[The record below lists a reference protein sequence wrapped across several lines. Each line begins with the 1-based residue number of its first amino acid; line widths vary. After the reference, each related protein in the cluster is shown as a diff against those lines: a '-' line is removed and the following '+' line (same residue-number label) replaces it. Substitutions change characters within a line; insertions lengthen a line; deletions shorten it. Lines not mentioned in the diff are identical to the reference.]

1 MAKNDVTLLGS
12 QANHIV
18 RTYRVEDRT
27 TSSASATI
35 KPGEPVKVGSS
46 NNVIILATG
55 EPTNSA
61 PMVGIALTES
71 TETASADGTVE
82 VLVVEAGRTLLRT
95 AATTPGNLADGIL
108 YDSVTYDLT
117 GDVFTVDENE
127 GDDPD
132 VHGLEIVD
140 YDATEGT
147 VDYFVKGYA
156 ARYTSST

>member
-1 MAKNDVTLLGS
+1 MAQNDVTQIGS
-12 QANHIV
+12 QANRII

-27 TSSASATI
+27 TSGATATI
-35 KPGEPVKVGSS
+35 KPGEPVKVGAS

-55 EPTNSA
+55 EPTNAA
-61 PMVGIALTES
+61 PLVGIATSES
-71 TETASADGTVE
+71 TETATTDGTVD

-95 AATTPGNLADGIL
+95 AATTPANLADGIL

-117 GDVFTVDENE
+117 NGVFTVDEDE

-132 VHGLEIVD
+132 VHGLEIVA
-140 YDATEGT
+140 YDADAGT

>member
-1 MAKNDVTLLGS
+1 MAQNDVTMLGS
-12 QANHIV
+12 QANRII

-27 TSSASATI
+27 TSSAAATI
-35 KPGEPVKVGSS
+35 KPGEPVKVGAT
-46 NNVIILATG
+46 NNVILLATG
-55 EPTNSA
+55 EPTNAA
-61 PMVGIALTES
+61 PMVGVAVSES
-71 TETASADGTVE
+71 TETATADGTVD

-95 AATTPGNLADGIL
+95 AATTPANLADGIL
-108 YDSVTYDLT
+108 YDSVTYDLLN
-117 GDVFTVDENE
+117 GVFTVDENE

-140 YDATEGT
+140 YDADAGT